1 MCPKLD
7 HISEDNTRLLIYKDC
22 LVFYISILPVSN
34 IDDLF
39 GLVVELNVILL
50 FSGIPKSTRGN
61 FFDKTFLAAIPHFLD
76 LILDHK
82 SMIVIFDIF

>member
-1 MCPKLD
+1 MSPQLD
-7 HISEDNTRLLIYKDC
+7 YISEDYTGLLIYKDC

-34 IDDLF
+34 IDYLF

-50 FSGIPKSTRGN
+50 FSGIPKSARGN
-61 FFDKTFLAAIPHFLD
+61 FFDEAFLTIPHLLY

-82 SMIVIFDIF
+82 SMIVIFD